1 MKCDRCGKEIPDT
14 GLYCGRCGKAVFPEY
29 MDEDDRWAYYKTDEE
44 LEEILKAE
52 QEGKEAEPAKPV
64 KITRL
69 PKEKENVEEPVQE
82 EVLQTEEEPEEV
94 KTEVAEEAEA
104 EVEEASVAESET
116 HLEAETE
123 VETETEAEAAPELN
137 AEPQTEYPETQ
148 EVKEQEEE
156 QAVLE
161 EISEDASQEEENVWE
176 EDLFEDEDD
185 EEEDEKPPLS
195 PERKKK
201 RWKITALIT
210 LFLLLCLGI
219 GIALGMKRM
228 KDLDRQEKEYY
239 EKLHKEV
246 VHQDTPSSETEKEM
260 DEEEKEDTSK
270 EETPEQKSFE
280 LVNPEEIDFSQ
291 YQKITPVSAEQNSIK
306 ESDTYD
312 YSAKSAIDGDST
324 TSWQENEEGTG
335 ETTGI
340 QINLDGNHKVR
351 YLVLYLGNWRSDQ
364 LWEYS
369 ARPKTLTIQIGDSQT
384 KDVEFSDEKKK
395 FCLSFDEPID
405 ASYISMYIADSY
417 EGSRWS
423 DNGISEVEIYE

>member
-14 GLYCGRCGKAVFPEY
+14 DLYCGRCGKAVFPEY

-64 KITRL
+64 KITRF

-94 KTEVAEEAEA
+94 KTEVAEETEEAKIEA
-104 EVEEASVAESET
+104 EEEAD
-116 HLEAETE
+116 
-123 VETETEAEAAPELN
+123 AAPELN
-137 AEPQTEYPETQ
+137 AEPQTEY
-148 EVKEQEEE
+148 QEEGE

-176 EDLFEDEDD
+176 EDLFEDE

-195 PERKKK
+195 PEGKKK

-228 KDLDRQEKEYY
+228 KDLNRQEKEYY

-270 EETPEQKSFE
+270 EETPEQKSFQ

-306 ESDTYD
+306 ESATYD
-312 YSAKSAIDGDST
+312 YSAKSAIDGDSS

>member
-1 MKCDRCGKEIPDT
+1 
-14 GLYCGRCGKAVFPEY
+14 
-29 MDEDDRWAYYKTDEE
+29 
-44 LEEILKAE
+44 
-52 QEGKEAEPAKPV
+52 
-64 KITRL
+64 
-69 PKEKENVEEPVQE
+69 
-82 EVLQTEEEPEEV
+82 
-94 KTEVAEEAEA
+94 
-104 EVEEASVAESET
+104 
-116 HLEAETE
+116 
-123 VETETEAEAAPELN
+123 
-137 AEPQTEYPETQ
+137 
-148 EVKEQEEE
+148 
-156 QAVLE
+156 
-161 EISEDASQEEENVWE
+161 
-176 EDLFEDEDD
+176 
-185 EEEDEKPPLS
+185 
-195 PERKKK
+195 
-201 RWKITALIT
+201 
-210 LFLLLCLGI
+210 
-219 GIALGMKRM
+219 M
-228 KDLDRQEKEYY
+228 KDLNRQEKEYY

-270 EETPEQKSFE
+270 EETPEQKSFQ

-312 YSAKSAIDGDST
+312 YSAKSAIDGDSS

-335 ETTGI
+335 ETTGV

>member
-14 GLYCGRCGKAVFPEY
+14 DLYCGRCGKAVFPEY

-64 KITRL
+64 KITRF

-94 KTEVAEEAEA
+94 KTEVAEETEEAKIEA
-104 EVEEASVAESET
+104 EEE
-116 HLEAETE
+116 
-123 VETETEAEAAPELN
+123 EAEAAPELN
-137 AEPQTEYPETQ
+137 AEPQTEY
-148 EVKEQEEE
+148 QEEGE

-161 EISEDASQEEENVWE
+161 EISEDTSQEEENVWE
-176 EDLFEDEDD
+176 EDLFEDE

-195 PERKKK
+195 PEGKKK

-228 KDLDRQEKEYY
+228 KDLNRQEKEYY

-270 EETPEQKSFE
+270 EETPEQKSFQ

-312 YSAKSAIDGDST
+312 YSAKSAIDGDSS

-335 ETTGI
+335 ETTGV

>member
-14 GLYCGRCGKAVFPEY
+14 DLYCGRCGKAVFPEY

-52 QEGKEAEPAKPV
+52 QEGKEAAPAKPV
-64 KITRL
+64 KITRF

-94 KTEVAEEAEA
+94 KTEVAEETEEAKIEA
-104 EVEEASVAESET
+104 EE
-116 HLEAETE
+116 
-123 VETETEAEAAPELN
+123 EAEAAPELN
-137 AEPQTEYPETQ
+137 AEPQTEY
-148 EVKEQEEE
+148 QEEGE

-176 EDLFEDEDD
+176 EDLFEDE

-195 PERKKK
+195 PEGKKK

-270 EETPEQKSFE
+270 EETPEQKSFQ

-312 YSAKSAIDGDST
+312 YSAQSAVDGDSS

-417 EGSRWS
+417 EGSRWN

>member
-14 GLYCGRCGKAVFPEY
+14 DLYCGRCGKAVFPEY

-52 QEGKEAEPAKPV
+52 QEGKKAEPAKPV
-64 KITRL
+64 KITRF

-94 KTEVAEEAEA
+94 KTEVAEETEEAKIEA
-104 EVEEASVAESET
+104 EE
-116 HLEAETE
+116 
-123 VETETEAEAAPELN
+123 EAEAAPELN
-137 AEPQTEYPETQ
+137 AEPQTEY
-148 EVKEQEEE
+148 QEEGE

-176 EDLFEDEDD
+176 EDLFEDE

-195 PERKKK
+195 PEGKKK

-260 DEEEKEDTSK
+260 DEEEKEDTSN
-270 EETPEQKSFE
+270 EETPEQKSFQ

-306 ESDTYD
+306 ESATYD
-312 YSAKSAIDGDST
+312 YSAKSAIDGDSS

-417 EGSRWS
+417 EGSRWN

>member
-14 GLYCGRCGKAVFPEY
+14 DLYCGRCGKAVFPEY

-64 KITRL
+64 KITRF

-82 EVLQTEEEPEEV
+82 EVLQTEEPEEV
-94 KTEVAEEAEA
+94 KTEVAEETEEAKIEA
-104 EVEEASVAESET
+104 EE
-116 HLEAETE
+116 
-123 VETETEAEAAPELN
+123 EAEAAPELN
-137 AEPQTEYPETQ
+137 AEPQTEY
-148 EVKEQEEE
+148 QEEGE

-176 EDLFEDEDD
+176 EDLFEDE

-195 PERKKK
+195 PEGKKK

-260 DEEEKEDTSK
+260 DEEEKEDTSN
-270 EETPEQKSFE
+270 EETPEQKSFQ

-306 ESDTYD
+306 ESATYD
-312 YSAKSAIDGDST
+312 YSAKSAIDGDSS

-417 EGSRWS
+417 EGSRWN

>member
-14 GLYCGRCGKAVFPEY
+14 DLYCGRCGKAVFPEY

-64 KITRL
+64 KITRF

-94 KTEVAEEAEA
+94 KTEVAEETEEAKIEA
-104 EVEEASVAESET
+104 EE
-116 HLEAETE
+116 
-123 VETETEAEAAPELN
+123 EAEAAPELN
-137 AEPQTEYPETQ
+137 AEPQTEY
-148 EVKEQEEE
+148 QEEGE

-176 EDLFEDEDD
+176 EDLFEDE
-185 EEEDEKPPLS
+185 EEDEKPPLS
-195 PERKKK
+195 PEGKKK

-260 DEEEKEDTSK
+260 DEEEKEDTSN
-270 EETPEQKSFE
+270 EETPEQKSFQ

-306 ESDTYD
+306 ESATYD
-312 YSAKSAIDGDST
+312 YSAKSAIDGDSS

-417 EGSRWS
+417 EGSRWN

>member
-14 GLYCGRCGKAVFPEY
+14 DLYCGRCGKAVFPEY

-64 KITRL
+64 KITRF

-94 KTEVAEEAEA
+94 KTEVAEETEEAKIEA
-104 EVEEASVAESET
+104 EE
-116 HLEAETE
+116 
-123 VETETEAEAAPELN
+123 EAEAAPELN
-137 AEPQTEYPETQ
+137 AEPQTEY
-148 EVKEQEEE
+148 QEEGE

-176 EDLFEDEDD
+176 EDLFEDE

-195 PERKKK
+195 PEGKKK

-270 EETPEQKSFE
+270 EETPEQKSFQ

-312 YSAKSAIDGDST
+312 YSAQSAVDGDSS

-340 QINLDGNHKVR
+340 QLNFDGNHKVR
-351 YLVLYLGNWRSDQ
+351 YVVLYLGNWRSDQ
-364 LWEYS
+364 LWEYN
-369 ARPKTLTIQIGDSQT
+369 ARPKTLTIQIGDSQK
-384 KDVEFSDEKKK
+384 KDVEFSNEKKK
-395 FCLSFDEPID
+395 FCLSFDEPVD
-405 ASYISMYIADSY
+405 ASYISMYVAASY
-417 EGSRWS
+417 EGNRWN

>member
-14 GLYCGRCGKAVFPEY
+14 DLYCGRCGKAVFPEY

-64 KITRL
+64 KITRF

-94 KTEVAEEAEA
+94 KTEVAEETEEAKIEA
-104 EVEEASVAESET
+104 EE
-116 HLEAETE
+116 
-123 VETETEAEAAPELN
+123 EAEAAPELN
-137 AEPQTEYPETQ
+137 AEPQTEY
-148 EVKEQEEE
+148 QEEGE

-176 EDLFEDEDD
+176 EDLFEDE

-195 PERKKK
+195 PEGKKK

-228 KDLDRQEKEYY
+228 KDLNRQEKEYY

-270 EETPEQKSFE
+270 EETPEQKSFQ

-306 ESDTYD
+306 ESATYD
-312 YSAKSAIDGDST
+312 YSAKSAIDGDSS

-405 ASYISMYIADSY
+405 ASYISMYVADSY
-417 EGSRWS
+417 EGSRWN

>member
-14 GLYCGRCGKAVFPEY
+14 DLYCGRCGKAVFPEY

-64 KITRL
+64 KITRF

-94 KTEVAEEAEA
+94 KTEVAEETEEAKIEA
-104 EVEEASVAESET
+104 EE
-116 HLEAETE
+116 
-123 VETETEAEAAPELN
+123 EAEAAPELN
-137 AEPQTEYPETQ
+137 AEPQTEY
-148 EVKEQEEE
+148 QEEGE

-176 EDLFEDEDD
+176 EDLFEDE

-195 PERKKK
+195 PEGKKK

-260 DEEEKEDTSK
+260 DEEEKEDTSN
-270 EETPEQKSFE
+270 EETPEQKSFQ

-312 YSAKSAIDGDST
+312 YSAKSAIDGDSS

-335 ETTGI
+335 ETTGV

>member
-14 GLYCGRCGKAVFPEY
+14 DLYCGRCGKAVFPEY

-64 KITRL
+64 KITRF

-94 KTEVAEEAEA
+94 KTEVAEETEEAKIEA
-104 EVEEASVAESET
+104 EE
-116 HLEAETE
+116 
-123 VETETEAEAAPELN
+123 EAEAAPELN
-137 AEPQTEYPETQ
+137 AEPQTEY
-148 EVKEQEEE
+148 QEEGE

-176 EDLFEDEDD
+176 EDLFEDE

-195 PERKKK
+195 PEGKKK

-270 EETPEQKSFE
+270 EETPEQKSFQ

-306 ESDTYD
+306 ESATYD
-312 YSAKSAIDGDST
+312 YSAKSAIDGDSS

-335 ETTGI
+335 ETTGV

-417 EGSRWS
+417 EGSRWN

>member
-14 GLYCGRCGKAVFPEY
+14 DLYCGRCGKAVFPEY

-64 KITRL
+64 KITRF

-94 KTEVAEEAEA
+94 KTEVAEETEEAKIEA
-104 EVEEASVAESET
+104 EE
-116 HLEAETE
+116 
-123 VETETEAEAAPELN
+123 EAEAAPELN
-137 AEPQTEYPETQ
+137 AEPQTEY
-148 EVKEQEEE
+148 QEEGE

-161 EISEDASQEEENVWE
+161 EISEDASQEEETVWE
-176 EDLFEDEDD
+176 EDLFEDE

-195 PERKKK
+195 PEGKKK

-260 DEEEKEDTSK
+260 DEEEKEDTSN
-270 EETPEQKSFE
+270 EETPEQKSFQ

-306 ESDTYD
+306 ESATYD
-312 YSAKSAIDGDST
+312 YSAKSAIDGDSS

-405 ASYISMYIADSY
+405 ASYISMYITDSY
-417 EGSRWS
+417 EGSRWN

>member
-14 GLYCGRCGKAVFPEY
+14 DLYCGRCGKAVFPEY

-64 KITRL
+64 KITRF

-94 KTEVAEEAEA
+94 KTEVAEETEEAKIEA
-104 EVEEASVAESET
+104 EE
-116 HLEAETE
+116 
-123 VETETEAEAAPELN
+123 EAEAAPELN
-137 AEPQTEYPETQ
+137 AEPQTEY
-148 EVKEQEEE
+148 QEEGE

-176 EDLFEDEDD
+176 EDLFEDE

-195 PERKKK
+195 PEGKKK

-228 KDLDRQEKEYY
+228 KDLNRQEKEYY

-270 EETPEQKSFE
+270 EETPEQKSFQ
-280 LVNPEEIDFSQ
+280 LVNPEEIDSSQ

-306 ESDTYD
+306 ESATYD
-312 YSAKSAIDGDST
+312 YSAKSAIDGDSS

-417 EGSRWS
+417 EGSRWN

>member
-14 GLYCGRCGKAVFPEY
+14 DLYCGRCGKAVFPEY

-64 KITRL
+64 KITRF

-94 KTEVAEEAEA
+94 KTEVAEETEEAKIEA
-104 EVEEASVAESET
+104 EEEAD
-116 HLEAETE
+116 
-123 VETETEAEAAPELN
+123 AAPELN
-137 AEPQTEYPETQ
+137 AEPQTEY
-148 EVKEQEEE
+148 QEEGE

-176 EDLFEDEDD
+176 EDLFEDE

-195 PERKKK
+195 PEGKKK

-228 KDLDRQEKEYY
+228 KDLNRQEKEYY

-270 EETPEQKSFE
+270 EETPEQKSFQ

-306 ESDTYD
+306 ESATYD
-312 YSAKSAIDGDST
+312 YSAKSAIDGDSS

-335 ETTGI
+335 ETTGV

>member
-14 GLYCGRCGKAVFPEY
+14 DLYCGRCGKAVFPEY

-64 KITRL
+64 KITRF

-94 KTEVAEEAEA
+94 KTEVAEETEEAKIEA
-104 EVEEASVAESET
+104 EE
-116 HLEAETE
+116 
-123 VETETEAEAAPELN
+123 EAEAAPELN
-137 AEPQTEYPETQ
+137 AEPQTEY
-148 EVKEQEEE
+148 QEEGE

-176 EDLFEDEDD
+176 EDLFEDE

-195 PERKKK
+195 PEGKKK

-270 EETPEQKSFE
+270 EETPEQKSFQ

-306 ESDTYD
+306 ESATYD
-312 YSAKSAIDGDST
+312 YSAKSAIDGDSS

-417 EGSRWS
+417 EGSRWN

>member
-14 GLYCGRCGKAVFPEY
+14 DLYCGRCGKAVFPEY

-64 KITRL
+64 KITRF

-94 KTEVAEEAEA
+94 KTEVAEETEEAKIEA
-104 EVEEASVAESET
+104 EE
-116 HLEAETE
+116 
-123 VETETEAEAAPELN
+123 EAEAAPELN
-137 AEPQTEYPETQ
+137 AEPQTEY
-148 EVKEQEEE
+148 QEEGG

-176 EDLFEDEDD
+176 EDLFEDE

-195 PERKKK
+195 PEGKKK

-260 DEEEKEDTSK
+260 DEEEKEDTSN
-270 EETPEQKSFE
+270 EETPEQKSFQ

-306 ESDTYD
+306 ESATYD
-312 YSAKSAIDGDST
+312 YSAKSAIDGDSS

-417 EGSRWS
+417 EGSRWN

>member
-14 GLYCGRCGKAVFPEY
+14 DLYCGRCGKAVFPEY

-64 KITRL
+64 KITRF

-94 KTEVAEEAEA
+94 KTEVAEETEEAKIEA
-104 EVEEASVAESET
+104 EE
-116 HLEAETE
+116 
-123 VETETEAEAAPELN
+123 EAEAAPELN
-137 AEPQTEYPETQ
+137 AEPQTEY
-148 EVKEQEEE
+148 QEEGE

-176 EDLFEDEDD
+176 EDLFEDE

-195 PERKKK
+195 PEGKKK

-260 DEEEKEDTSK
+260 DEEEKEDTSN
-270 EETPEQKSFE
+270 EETPEQKSFQ

-306 ESDTYD
+306 ESATYD
-312 YSAKSAIDGDST
+312 YSAKSAIDGDSS

-369 ARPKTLTIQIGDSQT
+369 ARPKTLTIQMGDSQT

-417 EGSRWS
+417 EGSRWN

>member
-14 GLYCGRCGKAVFPEY
+14 DLYCGRCGKAVFPEY

-64 KITRL
+64 KITRF

-94 KTEVAEEAEA
+94 KTEVAEETEEAKIEA
-104 EVEEASVAESET
+104 EE
-116 HLEAETE
+116 
-123 VETETEAEAAPELN
+123 EAEAAPELN
-137 AEPQTEYPETQ
+137 AEPQTEY
-148 EVKEQEEE
+148 QEEGE

-176 EDLFEDEDD
+176 EDLFEDE
-185 EEEDEKPPLS
+185 EEKDEKPPLS
-195 PERKKK
+195 PEGKKK

-260 DEEEKEDTSK
+260 DEEEKEDTSN
-270 EETPEQKSFE
+270 EETPEQKSFQ

-306 ESDTYD
+306 ESATYD
-312 YSAKSAIDGDST
+312 YSAKSAIDGDSS

-417 EGSRWS
+417 EGSRWN

>member
-14 GLYCGRCGKAVFPEY
+14 DLYCGRCGKAVFPEY

-64 KITRL
+64 KITRF

-94 KTEVAEEAEA
+94 KTEVAEETEEAKIEA
-104 EVEEASVAESET
+104 EE
-116 HLEAETE
+116 
-123 VETETEAEAAPELN
+123 EAEAAPELN
-137 AEPQTEYPETQ
+137 AEPQTEY
-148 EVKEQEEE
+148 QEEGE

-176 EDLFEDEDD
+176 EDLFEDE

-195 PERKKK
+195 PEGKKK

-228 KDLDRQEKEYY
+228 KDLNRQEKEYY

-270 EETPEQKSFE
+270 EETPEQKSFQ

-312 YSAKSAIDGDST
+312 YSAQSAVDGDSS

-340 QINLDGNHKVR
+340 QLNFDGNHKVR
-351 YLVLYLGNWRSDQ
+351 YVVLYLGNWRSDQ
-364 LWEYS
+364 LWEYN
-369 ARPKTLTIQIGDSQT
+369 ARPKTLTIQIGDSQ
-384 KDVEFSDEKKK
+384 KKNVEFSNEKKK
-395 FCLSFDEPID
+395 FCLSFDEPVD
-405 ASYISMYIADSY
+405 ASYISMYVAASY
-417 EGSRWS
+417 EGNRWN

>member
-14 GLYCGRCGKAVFPEY
+14 DLYCGRCGKAVFPEY

-64 KITRL
+64 KITRF

-94 KTEVAEEAEA
+94 KTEVAEETEEAKIEA
-104 EVEEASVAESET
+104 EE
-116 HLEAETE
+116 
-123 VETETEAEAAPELN
+123 EAEAAPELN
-137 AEPQTEYPETQ
+137 AEPQTEY
-148 EVKEQEEE
+148 QEEGE

-176 EDLFEDEDD
+176 EDLFEDE

-195 PERKKK
+195 PEGKKK

-260 DEEEKEDTSK
+260 DEEEKEDTSN
-270 EETPEQKSFE
+270 EETPEQKSFQ

-306 ESDTYD
+306 ESATYD
-312 YSAKSAIDGDST
+312 YSAKSAIDGDSS

-351 YLVLYLGNWRSDQ
+351 YLVLYLGNWRSNQ

-417 EGSRWS
+417 EGSRWN

>member
-14 GLYCGRCGKAVFPEY
+14 DLYCGRCGKAVFPEY

-64 KITRL
+64 KITRF

-94 KTEVAEEAEA
+94 KTEVAEETEEAKIEA
-104 EVEEASVAESET
+104 EE
-116 HLEAETE
+116 
-123 VETETEAEAAPELN
+123 EAEAAPELN
-137 AEPQTEYPETQ
+137 AEPQTEY
-148 EVKEQEEE
+148 QEEGE

-161 EISEDASQEEENVWE
+161 EISEDTSQEEENVWE
-176 EDLFEDEDD
+176 EDLFEDE

-195 PERKKK
+195 PEGKKK

-228 KDLDRQEKEYY
+228 KDLNRQEKEYY

-270 EETPEQKSFE
+270 EETPEQKSFQ

-291 YQKITPVSAEQNSIK
+291 YQKIMPVSAEQNSIK

-312 YSAKSAIDGDST
+312 YSAKSAIDGDSS

-335 ETTGI
+335 ETTGV

>member
-14 GLYCGRCGKAVFPEY
+14 ELYCGRCGKAVFPEY

-44 LEEILKAE
+44 LAEILKAE
-52 QEGKEAEPAKPV
+52 QEGKEVEPATLM
-64 KITRL
+64 KIPRL
-69 PKEKENVEEPVQE
+69 PKKKEKTEEPVQKE
-82 EVLQTEEEPEEV
+82 EILQAEEEPEYE
-94 KTEVAEEAEA
+94 KI
-104 EVEEASVAESET
+104 EVEKSAEIEKNKETSVTESE
-116 HLEAETE
+116 ETQK
-123 VETETEAEAAPELN
+123 LN
-137 AEPQTEYPETQ
+137 VEPQTEY
-148 EVKEQEEE
+148 KEAEPTVAEEF
-156 QAVLE
+156 
-161 EISEDASQEEENVWE
+161 SEDVQEEENVWE
-176 EDLFEDEDD
+176 EDLFDEED
-185 EEEDEKPPLS
+185 EEEAEKPPLS
-195 PERKKK
+195 PEKKKK
-201 RWKITALIT
+201 RRKVAALIT

-246 VHQDTPSSETEKEM
+246 VHQDTPPLETEKEV
-260 DEEEKEDTSK
+260 DETSKEDTST
-270 EETPEQKSFE
+270 EEAPEQKSFQ

-291 YQKITPVSAEQNSIK
+291 YQKITPASAEQNSIK

-312 YSAKSAIDGDST
+312 YSAKSAIDGDIS
-324 TSWQENEEGTG
+324 TSWQENEEGAG

-369 ARPKTLTIQIGDSQT
+369 ARPKTLTIQVGDSQT
-384 KDVEFSDEKKK
+384 KDIEFSNEKKK
-395 FCLSFDEPID
+395 FCLSFEEPID
-405 ASYISMYIADSY
+405 ASYISMYITDSY
-417 EGSRWS
+417 DGSRWS

>member
-14 GLYCGRCGKAVFPEY
+14 DLYCGRCGKAVFPEY

-64 KITRL
+64 KITRF

-94 KTEVAEEAEA
+94 KTEVAEETEEAKIEA
-104 EVEEASVAESET
+104 EE
-116 HLEAETE
+116 
-123 VETETEAEAAPELN
+123 EAEAAPELN
-137 AEPQTEYPETQ
+137 AEPQTEY
-148 EVKEQEEE
+148 QEEGE

-176 EDLFEDEDD
+176 EDLFEDE

-195 PERKKK
+195 PEGKKK

-228 KDLDRQEKEYY
+228 KDLNRQEKEYY

-260 DEEEKEDTSK
+260 DEEEKEDTLK
-270 EETPEQKSFE
+270 EETPEQKSFQ

-306 ESDTYD
+306 ESATYD
-312 YSAKSAIDGDST
+312 YSAKSAIDGDSS

-417 EGSRWS
+417 EGSRWN

>member
-14 GLYCGRCGKAVFPEY
+14 DLYCGRCGKAVFPEY

-64 KITRL
+64 KITRF

-94 KTEVAEEAEA
+94 KTEVAEETEEAKIEA
-104 EVEEASVAESET
+104 EE
-116 HLEAETE
+116 
-123 VETETEAEAAPELN
+123 EAEAAPELN
-137 AEPQTEYPETQ
+137 AEPQTEY
-148 EVKEQEEE
+148 QEEGE

-176 EDLFEDEDD
+176 EDLFEDE

-195 PERKKK
+195 PEGKKK

-260 DEEEKEDTSK
+260 DEEEKEDTSN
-270 EETPEQKSFE
+270 EETPEQKSFQ

-312 YSAKSAIDGDST
+312 YSAQSAVDGDSS

-340 QINLDGNHKVR
+340 QLNFDGNHKVR
-351 YLVLYLGNWRSDQ
+351 YVVLYLGNWRSDQ
-364 LWEYS
+364 LWEYN
-369 ARPKTLTIQIGDSQT
+369 ARPKTLTIQIGDSQK
-384 KDVEFSDEKKK
+384 KDVEFSNEKKK
-395 FCLSFDEPID
+395 FCLSFDEPVD
-405 ASYISMYIADSY
+405 ASYISMYVAASY
-417 EGSRWS
+417 EGNRWN

>member
-14 GLYCGRCGKAVFPEY
+14 DLYCGRCGKAVFPEY
-29 MDEDDRWAYYKTDEE
+29 MDEADRWAYYKTDEE
-44 LEEILKAE
+44 LEEILRAE
-52 QEGKEAEPAKPV
+52 QEGKEVEPAKLV
-64 KITRL
+64 KITRF
-69 PKEKENVEEPVQE
+69 PKEKEKVEEPVQE
-82 EVLQTEEEPEEV
+82 EVLQTEEEREE
-94 KTEVAEEAEA
+94 
-104 EVEEASVAESET
+104 ET
-116 HLEAETE
+116 
-123 VETETEAEAAPELN
+123 EAAPELN
-137 AEPQTEYPETQ
+137 VEPQPEYQKTQ
-148 EVKEQEEE
+148 EVKEKEEGE
-156 QAVLE
+156 QAVFE
-161 EISEDASQEEENVWE
+161 EISEDASPIEENVWE
-176 EDLFEDEDD
+176 EDFFEDEEEE

-260 DEEEKEDTSK
+260 DEKEDTSK
-270 EETPEQKSFE
+270 EETPEQKSFQ
-280 LVNPEEIDFSQ
+280 LVNPDEIDFSQ
-291 YQKITPVSAEQNSIK
+291 YQKITPVSAEQNSVK

-312 YSAKSAIDGDST
+312 YSAKSAIDGDSS

-369 ARPKTLTIQIGDSQT
+369 ARPKTLTIQIDDSQT